1 MPPVYDT
8 EKLTIRNKAIC
19 ARRSE
24 TPKPSLNAIG
34 AEFGI
39 SGEQVRLIVGRAER
53 LKRRDTRIAEKFK
66 NVFSDPRWTL
76 PSDNPAEK

>member
-8 EKLTIRNKAIC
+8 EKLTTRNKAIC
-19 ARRSE
+19 ARRNE
-24 TPKPSLNAIG
+24 TPKPSLKSIG

-53 LKRRDTRIAEKFK
+53 LKLRDTRIAEKFK
-66 NVFSDPRWTL
+66 GVFTDPKWPL
-76 PSDNPAEK
+76 PGQR